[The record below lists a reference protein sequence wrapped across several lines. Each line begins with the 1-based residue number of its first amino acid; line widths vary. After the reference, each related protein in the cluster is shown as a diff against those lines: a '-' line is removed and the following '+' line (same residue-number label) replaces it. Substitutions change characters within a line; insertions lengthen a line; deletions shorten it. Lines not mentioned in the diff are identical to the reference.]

1 VLFRGGLA
9 PGTLGFGGSML
20 FLGGGVGKVFLSTA
34 VIYLLLYDVVVLPY
48 LPLSAVRS
56 LFLSLF

>member
-1 VLFRGGLA
+1 MLFRGGLA

-20 FLGGGVGKVFLSTA
+20 FLGGAVGKVLSTA

-48 LPLSAVRS
+48 LPLSAV
-56 LFLSLF
+56 